1 MLSEK
6 SHMKYCVVDDSGIG
20 RTRAERPSGDLLIAD
35 AVGTGCSNRR
45 DDVLVVQSLLNVAYA
60 RVRVPPRTIPVTGV
74 VDADT
79 QTAIVQFQRAQL
91 GGSDG
96 RVDPGGATLARLNA
110 VAAGLPRSTASARYS
125 SLLSPVAAALDATPL
140 ARGWAADAR
149 AHLELLLA
157 SRTLGRSTRSL
168 ATVNTHFHL
177 DRDATRSREAIS
189 RLIDV
194 FGRIEG
200 VLDAAAEVFREGGPM
215 VESPVVEA
223 PLGALHESDPV
234 LRTITFRP
242 GFAECGRNTRAALIL
257 HACAHFVG
265 DADEIAHFALE
276 FPAPDGAPH
285 ELGARNYC
293 QLTPAEAL
301 CNASSYAAFAIHAAT
316 GSDQRF
322 GARNTRL

>member
-1 MLSEK
+1 
-6 SHMKYCVVDDSGIG
+6 MKYCVVDDRGIG

-35 AVGTGCSNRR
+35 AVGAGCPNRR

-60 RVRVPPRTIPVTGV
+60 RVRVPQRTIPVTGV
-74 VDADT
+74 VDPTT
-79 QTAIVQFQRAQL
+79 QAAIVQFQQTQL
-91 GGSDG
+91 GGGDG
-96 RVDPGGATLARLNA
+96 RIDPGGVTLGRLNA
-110 VAAGLPRSTASARYS
+110 VAAGPPRCAPSARDS
-125 SLLSPVAAALDATPL
+125 SVPSPIAAALDATPL
-140 ARGWAADAR
+140 ARGWTIDAR
-149 AHLELLLA
+149 AHLELLVA
-157 SRTLGRSTRSL
+157 SRTLARSSCRL

-177 DRDATRSREAIS
+177 DRDAGGTRDAIS
-189 RLIDV
+189 RLIEV

-223 PLGALHESDPV
+223 PLGALHATDPV

-265 DADEIAHFALE
+265 DADEIAHYALE

-285 ELGARNYC
+285 ERGARNYC
-293 QLTPAEAL
+293 ELTPAEAL
-301 CNASSYAAFAIHAAT
+301 CNASSYAAFAVHAAT
-316 GSDQRF
+316 GGDQRF
-322 GARNTRL
+322 GARNTYL

>member
-1 MLSEK
+1 
-6 SHMKYCVVDDSGIG
+6 G
-20 RTRAERPSGDLLIAD
+20 RA
-35 AVGTGCSNRR
+35 
-45 DDVLVVQSLLNVAYA
+45 
-60 RVRVPPRTIPVTGV
+60 
-74 VDADT
+74 
-79 QTAIVQFQRAQL
+79 
-91 GGSDG
+91 
-96 RVDPGGATLARLNA
+96 LARLNA

-149 AHLELLLA
+149 AHLEILLA

-189 RLIDV
+189 RLSYV

-276 FPAPDGAPH
+276 LPAPAAPAPARGH
-285 ELGARNYC
+285 RTCGELPR
-293 QLTPAEAL
+293 AEAL
-301 CNASSYAAFAIHAAT
+301 CNAPSCGASAIHGPP
-316 GSDQRF
+316 GSDQRS
-322 GARNTRL
+322 GARDPRL

>member
-1 MLSEK
+1 
-6 SHMKYCVVDDSGIG
+6 MKYCVVDDRGVG
-20 RTRAERPSGDLLIAD
+20 RTRAERPSGDLLIGD
-35 AVGTGCSNRR
+35 AVGAGCSNRR

-60 RVRVPPRTIPVTGV
+60 RVRIPPRTIPVTGMI
-74 VDADT
+74 DADT
-79 QTAIVQFQRAQL
+79 QAAIFQFQRAQL
-91 GGSDG
+91 GGGDG
-96 RVDPGGATLARLNA
+96 SIDPGGATLRRLNA
-110 VAAGLPRSTASARYS
+110 VAAGPPRSTASARQS
-125 SLLSPVAAALDATPL
+125 CVPSPMAAALDATPL
-140 ARGWAADAR
+140 ARGWAGEAR
-149 AHLELLLA
+149 GHLQVLA
-157 SRTLGRSTRSL
+157 ASDTLVRSSPRL

-177 DRDATRSREAIS
+177 DRNATGTREAIS

-200 VLDAAAEVFREGGPM
+200 VLDAAREVFCEGGPM

-223 PLGALHESDPV
+223 PLGALHASDPA
-234 LRTITFRP
+234 LRIITFRP

-285 ELGARNYC
+285 ERGARNYYE
-293 QLTPAEAL
+293 LTPAEAL
-301 CNASSYAAFAIHAAT
+301 CNASSYAAFAIHAAS

-322 GARNTRL
+322 GARDTRL